1 MRYVIKSDNERTQR
15 LTSDNT
21 RDALSLIVSTQN
33 TALITDTIYRDA
45 YDTPDG
51 KRSRVEDQLA
61 IAYKNKCAY
70 CERICKADIEH
81 YRPKKGISDD
91 ATHLGYYWLCY
102 EWSNLIP
109 SCINCNREGAKHN
122 QFPIIGPRV
131 ASPSLLPDGNL
142 NLDLCKAQH
151 SPLLDELPYL
161 LHPEIDHPE
170 DFFAF
175 ELDQNGEGIRIV
187 GTDAQDRGQRTIAIC
202 LLNRVELKLD
212 RVACVIDEF
221 KESVHSLFI
230 QLEIGQIDQAQ
241 FKLELLHFIDLL
253 HTRSRLEQKTHTYLR
268 KHIVASTENFEN
280 IVIPFIENNIRLIV
294 LEAFKAYK
302 LL

>member
-1 MRYVIKSDNERTQR
+1 MRFVIKSDNDRTPR
-15 LTSDNT
+15 LASDDT
-21 RDALSLIVSTQN
+21 RDALSLIVDTQN
-33 TALITDTIYRDA
+33 TALINDAIYRDA

-81 YRPKKGISDD
+81 YRPKKGVVND

-109 SCINCNREGAKHN
+109 SCITCNREGAKHN

-131 ASPSLLPDGNL
+131 TAPSLLPNGDL
-142 NLDLCKAQH
+142 NLDLCRAQR
-151 SPLLDELPYL
+151 SPLLDEIPYL

-170 DFFAF
+170 DFFEF
-175 ELDQNGEGIRIV
+175 IIDPDGEGIRIAGIDV
-187 GTDAQDRGQRTIAIC
+187 SNRGAQTIAIC
-202 LLNRVELKLD
+202 LLNRIELKLD
-212 RVACVIDEF
+212 RVAWVIDEF

-230 QLEIGQIDQAQ
+230 KLQTGQSDQAQ
-241 FKLELLHFIDLL
+241 FKIELLHFIELL
-253 HTRSRLEQKTHTYLR
+253 HTRSRLEEKTHTYLR
-268 KHIVASTENFEN
+268 KFIVASHVNFNN
-280 IVIPFIENNIRLIV
+280 IVLPFIGSNARQIV
-294 LEAFKAYK
+294 SEAFKFYK
-302 LL
+302 QL